1 MTYAI
6 RKSDT
11 NVTMLTF
18 HALSLS
24 PLFYFS
30 SFLSLLLDLKPRRD
44 GHQMDSMEA
53 NIHPPATSFPQL
65 TASTI
70 SCHQLE
76 PSERGLSL
84 QS

>member
-6 RKSDT
+6 RQSDT

-24 PLFYFS
+24 PLS
-30 SFLSLLLDLKPRRD
+30 ASLLLLLLDTKPCRD
-44 GHQMDSMEA
+44 GHQMGSMEA
-53 NIHPPATSFPQL
+53 NIHPPATSFPHL
-65 TASTI
+65 TASAI
-70 SCHQLE
+70 SSHQLE
-76 PSERGLSL
+76 PSQRGLNL